1 MDVTGEGR
9 SNTGVADLTSRMA
22 IGTNTTIAITA
33 TRALRTT
40 HCSPA
45 TETMAE
51 LENRWLM
58 RVCKVVGWSCR
69 QDLFGLH
76 SDRPETFVPM
86 SECVFQSAIELM
98 NLNA

>member
-1 MDVTGEGR
+1 
-9 SNTGVADLTSRMA
+9 
-22 IGTNTTIAITA
+22 
-33 TRALRTT
+33 
-40 HCSPA
+40 
-45 TETMAE
+45 MAE